1 MDKDGEKKGGGD
13 KKGGGGQSG
22 TGLGGAAGVNDP
34 AALLDAASLFAYWGR
49 DPSAMAAAVSNPL
62 FGSQFGMPGGLGGLM
77 PNAGSGS
84 GSGNDRFAMS
94 HHNQNTMA
102 VAASQAAS
110 LAGLHNNWWSMAQ
123 LAAQDYF
130 ARLQAT
136 GMSQLPFS
144 HDLAGAFPAG
154 LGLGAMSAAAAAAA
168 VAATGGNAAGG
179 GAGGSGSGTGG
190 SGGGSGKGGS
200 GGGKGKK
207 RDRSSNSNSSNASSG
222 GGGSAGGMGGMGAG
236 GMGGGVGGSNNSSY
250 KNSPS
255 PSASQA
261 AAAAAYKQ
269 SLYSQATLHKEL
281 MAITAAAAAAQNQQ
295 HSGGGSGGGGGG
307 GGGSSSSQQ
316 SQQQQQQHQQQQQQ
330 QQQQLQQQQ
339 LQQHQQHQLASLGML
354 AGLGGTGSSGSASP
368 GSSSSKQKSSSS
380 GGGGSS
386 SSLASPHGASRLI
399 GNDSI
404 SITRGSSSPSMS
416 SSKQQP
422 TPSVTI
428 SASHGNP
435 GSSSSSSSGSSAQ
448 QNHLQNLSSSSR
460 SSKDGKGG
468 NSNNANASGGPSA
481 ADLGLSASMNA
492 LSTLSQFNN
501 LDLTTQQNMTAT
513 MNALA
518 ASQAKAKD
526 YISSG
531 ILNDPSSLLG
541 VRLPPDTEIIKYTSS
556 IVGPKASGGT
566 GRGRKDSMMDHMNE
580 WSGLNLSAK
589 GSGGGGGSS
598 SAAATIVSSLT
609 AGGMNSSGSNN
620 QSSGMMEQDDA
631 PLNLSMKPSKSSNEG
646 MRSDSTHSASSS
658 SPAMSGA
665 SANSLQ
671 SLSTITAALGGAA
684 GNANDSSRS
693 QFKEGRPRNL
703 GRGVSKPKKNTVAS
717 LLAQSRAVGSKP
729 LTAQQLL
736 TQDAEIEKLRQAM
749 LEASRNQSMDNSTS
763 NTNTDTESISESGMS
778 ESEGEE
784 HINLKELR
792 VPLEKGWRR
801 ETVIRGLT
809 RNGHIKGDVY
819 YYPPQ
824 SVNKMKGMNQ
834 IQLYLDQFKP
844 KDLSR
849 DNFSFSAKAIVG
861 TFLQPAPLPYAT
873 DGEFIKMTD
882 VEVARR
888 LEDLKMFTRHA
899 GLGVE
904 QRIEIAKQQQALR
917 DAKKLAKEEMN
928 KNKEKARQAKEAERN
943 ERLEQQRKERELK
956 NQQALEAK
964 KKREEELARQKA
976 EEAARKAQEKEQ
988 KRQQALLQKEQ
999 ELAKQKELM
1008 YAMEMERERRRQH
1021 MALIKQLELRRKFEE
1036 KEKKKH
1042 QVILDKLIQRE
1053 KKLVMRKRDTNI
1065 LAELRK
1071 PQEDSEIVDQTVL
1084 PSFSRIPG
1092 LKLTGTGYAD
1102 LLMVFEFL
1110 HNFGE
1115 TLGFDMESLPNLQ
1128 SLHLAL
1134 TSENAIDA
1142 EEELLSVMTH
1152 LLVCAIEDPGI
1163 PNPGRHT
1170 TLLGQTLR
1178 QADITHT
1185 NVSEILRIYLYAVA
1199 TGEVKL
1205 QSGINLERDRD
1216 APSKHHLVNDEDF
1229 KMCSTKNSQ
1238 FYELLA
1244 ENARYKLSE
1253 LLKDKPFVA
1262 LNPTTKTEILAMLCN
1277 DLLMNK
1283 AVCKQ
1288 IDSSLEAQAQL
1299 KKERYL
1305 LDNKIR
1311 KYKMLVA
1318 RKQRLEQYEKAQQAA
1333 LEKSLSMKAAEEAKR
1348 AEEAAAMAAAAAAA
1362 EAAAAAAAEA
1372 AASAAT
1378 ASSEEAALAAEGET
1392 KLPAGETEATAGDS
1406 ECEVV
1411 ENGTEK
1417 ESAPPVEGEGFNS
1430 VPPAEGASGQG
1441 ELEEGEIVNKKDF
1454 GAEGHKTDD
1463 DDDDDDNDVV
1473 EIVPMPVTCTVTED
1487 SCPNT
1492 IPTSSEVEGEENGQ
1506 SKLDTTA
1513 APESGE
1519 PMDTSSVEPS
1529 ESSSLNQNHTESLN
1543 GIDAP
1548 TPAGDSCSTR
1558 IEGNGPS
1565 AHHPLPEE
1573 HHAPP
1578 TTPPPP
1584 PPPAPSQHAIVH
1596 PVMQQHNKA
1605 IMQLEPGEIPPPG
1618 MDISALGMRHMAG
1631 GEIQTISVPS
1641 TPEESPVKMGEVGGE
1656 TPNGGV
1662 FNIPGKPLTAE
1673 MTNGGEQPSQHQQ
1686 QTPQVHQNQSNNSA
1700 SELDLLSK
1708 SMIND
1713 HSTCGDRADEDNSD
1727 LESEGT
1733 QLEEDEDAHLTA
1745 EEAQRKYDKILETSF
1760 QNKQQLENALN
1771 QLRVKCFGQDRYWR
1785 RYWNLGKCGGIYV
1798 EAMESTQPEMYR
1810 YENALEEVQSRP
1822 DYVPKYAP
1830 AIKPES
1836 AVKQDPAEDV
1846 AAAECKKEEGEVDAV
1861 KPEIIADEQGTKQ
1874 ELQPTEDRKR
1884 KRCSSVS
1891 LKKLKKKKKKQRT
1904 TSEGGESFRG
1914 NHGSAAGGFN
1924 DAADDEDDGDDEEE
1938 DGPDDEDD
1946 CSRTSFSNGPALED
1960 GRTADSQSD
1969 DCKIIEE
1976 PEVVQKEGASN
1987 GDNGANGQSATRE
2000 GTGEDR
2006 TGSSSEINNG
2016 SNDNADGEGH
2026 GQKENE
2032 AQQENHKSVEDGQSV
2047 EGAPN
2052 HNATPKK
2059 SDDQLMDIEDSI
2071 PTAILVQKGN
2081 DHDETKTVEVNN
2093 QIGGVNVSPH
2103 QPTAGSGA
2111 SAATPEDDDD
2121 VTMVQE
2127 ETPTITIP
2135 DDDTESGDRMPTA
2148 PCEGVKTEHDNKGST
2163 TLTDSM
2169 NCDMKPK
2176 LMENGVEMR
2185 DPGELVE
2192 CQLQEV
2198 DDDEEIVTG
2207 ARGNHGSANDC
2218 KPMIAAGDNGG
2229 VDRKPRTTTTTS
2241 SVISYGSDVEM
2252 IEVKDEDSNNCAV
2265 RAPITPGSYL
2275 YLRNTD
2281 TKQEKEFSDQLL
2293 NRWFSIVD
2301 KELPLSSTE
2310 CPLPTINGSTPAS
2323 LARQIFTNITCREIC
2338 QIQGNRW
2345 DIGNNIQFFSVPLEK
2360 GVEIHFPNE
2369 SILSMSGL
2377 DDDEINE
2384 VIAKK
2389 SRPEPLQLSDMK
2401 PAFKRE
2407 TIEYSYSQHHPNQIR
2422 LRAEMMAEETADP
2435 EEYGNF
2441 SLPAYMTLTLSNL
2454 TAYVQCDQFQP
2465 LQMTPEEEKQLEDVK
2480 QHGAPQKTEPQVVPR
2495 EFRYGWWKINDI
2507 EELNELI
2514 KALNPRGVR
2523 ERLLRQSLLESL
2535 AESVNLTTP
2544 HHVSHPRAA
2553 PPPNGYIEP
2562 EAWNAWNPSIARR
2575 VEVALLDQI
2584 EAMEDKVASASMQVK
2599 GWQMP
2604 QREGDSE
2611 NGVVEDVTI
2620 EMLRERILGLEA
2632 AIERRY
2638 LKPPL
2643 GIKSPIHSTTEAQMA
2658 VIAQQESHSNQNNVS
2673 NLSNCSNS
2681 SAEDENLPK
2690 GLLSWRDAVER
2701 SVTTAQLSM
2710 ALYVLE
2716 SCVAWDKS
2724 IMKANCQFCQSGE
2737 SEDKLL
2743 LCDGCDRGYHTYCF
2757 KPRMDKIPDGDWY
2770 CFECKNKATGDRKCI
2785 VCGGLRPPPLGK
2797 MVYCELCPRAY
2808 HQDCYIPP
2816 MLKYPRGKWYCQNC
2830 VAKAPPKKK
2839 PQRKP
2844 KERTTNNSSQSLLNS
2859 SLNSSQNQSLNSSH
2873 EDIATTPL
2881 SPAHSIASTSHEES
2895 SAPQHLQPPHSSVP
2909 GVPMPAAPATASTSS
2924 AYHHQLQQQQQH
2936 PQQPLPPPLH
2946 PQQYGGAPLVDAN
2959 NYAMC
2964 HPPVPNET
2972 MALYGQQQAQQLQQ
2986 QQQQQQYYQQYY
2998 QQQQPSTS
3006 VGPALA
3012 PPAPPQQPYYPT
3024 PVESSAT
3031 SAATVEQEAQSD
3043 YVASGEAA
3051 QYSASEGYTH
3061 AQSTSE
3067 CEPDQQES
3075 PAEVDDQIEAS
3086 SESPVPAAGGGE
3098 FYSPSSNAMNA
3109 AGSST
3114 SYLDSDRTPGG
3125 QDGEEGSCGGD
3136 SSEEYQPRPSPV
3148 KDSLCLAGS
3157 SSSSSSSISDHQ
3169 RKERSKER
3177 DEAKERAKQE
3187 KKATK
3192 RLLKELAVCKTILE
3206 EMELHE
3212 DSWPFLLPVNTK
3224 QFPTYRKV
3232 IKSPMDLSTI
3242 KKRLQDLVY
3251 KSREDFIADVRQI
3264 FDNCE
3269 VFNEDDSPVGIA
3281 GHGMRK
3287 FFEQRWADLTD
3298 KHS

>member
-1 MDKDGEKKGGGD
+1 M
-13 KKGGGGQSG
+13 
-22 TGLGGAAGVNDP
+22 V
-34 AALLDAASLFAYWGR
+34 
-49 DPSAMAAAVSNPL
+49 
-62 FGSQFGMPGGLGGLM
+62 
-77 PNAGSGS
+77 
-84 GSGNDRFAMS
+84 
-94 HHNQNTMA
+94 
-102 VAASQAAS
+102 
-110 LAGLHNNWWSMAQ
+110 
-123 LAAQDYF
+123 
-130 ARLQAT
+130 
-136 GMSQLPFS
+136 
-144 HDLAGAFPAG
+144 
-154 LGLGAMSAAAAAAA
+154 
-168 VAATGGNAAGG
+168 
-179 GAGGSGSGTGG
+179 
-190 SGGGSGKGGS
+190 
-200 GGGKGKK
+200 
-207 RDRSSNSNSSNASSG
+207 
-222 GGGSAGGMGGMGAG
+222 
-236 GMGGGVGGSNNSSY
+236 
-250 KNSPS
+250 
-255 PSASQA
+255 
-261 AAAAAYKQ
+261 
-269 SLYSQATLHKEL
+269 
-281 MAITAAAAAAQNQQ
+281 
-295 HSGGGSGGGGGG
+295 
-307 GGGSSSSQQ
+307 
-316 SQQQQQQHQQQQQQ
+316 
-330 QQQQLQQQQ
+330 
-339 LQQHQQHQLASLGML
+339 
-354 AGLGGTGSSGSASP
+354 
-368 GSSSSKQKSSSS
+368 
-380 GGGGSS
+380 
-386 SSLASPHGASRLI
+386 
-399 GNDSI
+399 
-404 SITRGSSSPSMS
+404 
-416 SSKQQP
+416 
-422 TPSVTI
+422 
-428 SASHGNP
+428 
-435 GSSSSSSSGSSAQ
+435 
-448 QNHLQNLSSSSR
+448 
-460 SSKDGKGG
+460 
-468 NSNNANASGGPSA
+468 
-481 ADLGLSASMNA
+481 
-492 LSTLSQFNN
+492 
-501 LDLTTQQNMTAT
+501 
-513 MNALA
+513 
-518 ASQAKAKD
+518 
-526 YISSG
+526 
-531 ILNDPSSLLG
+531 
-541 VRLPPDTEIIKYTSS
+541 
-556 IVGPKASGGT
+556 
-566 GRGRKDSMMDHMNE
+566 DHMNE

-589 GSGGGGGSS
+589 GAGGSS
-598 SAAATIVSSLT
+598 TAAATIVSSLT
-609 AGGMNSSGSNN
+609 VAGGMNSSGSNN
-620 QSSGMMEQDDA
+620 QSSGMLEQDDA
-631 PLNLSMKPSKSSNEG
+631 PLNLSMKPSKSSSEG

-671 SLSTITAALGGAA
+671 SLSTITAALGG
-684 GNANDSSRS
+684 GSGSGNDSARSRRKSDNKNRRNAAVAAATAAAAAAAALGAGSLGLDGSVNMSLASAAAAYAAASPVSTSTGFCTGTNSTSTLNSLLMASVGTGSGTNTITTATNTTTSSGSGGSTSTAAAAAATAANHQLMAAQLGFNSSLSELLKISNYEEYDYASLGGS

-792 VPLEKGWRR
+792 VPLEKGWKR

-844 KDLSR
+844 KDLNR

-861 TFLQPAPLPYAT
+861 TFLQPAPPPYAT
-873 DGEFIKMTD
+873 DGEYIKMTD
-882 VEVARR
+882 VEVSRR
-888 LEDLKMFTRHA
+888 LEELKMFTRHA

-956 NQQALEAK
+956 NQQAME
-964 KKREEELARQKA
+964 
-976 EEAARKAQEKEQ
+976 
-988 KRQQALLQKEQ
+988 

-1084 PSFSRIPG
+1084 PAFSRIPG

-1128 SLHLAL
+1128 SLHHAL
-1134 TSENAIDA
+1134 TAENAIDA

-1362 EAAAAAAAEA
+1362 AS

-1378 ASSEEAALAAEGET
+1378 TLAEDGVVVVADSEA
-1392 KLPAGETEATAGDS
+1392 KLPDGASGDNS
-1406 ECEVV
+1406 CEVV
-1411 ENGTEK
+1411 ENGTTMK
-1417 ESAPPVEGEGFNS
+1417 DASAAPCAVDGEGFNS
-1430 VPPAEGASGQG
+1430 VPPPSAGAAAGGEGGCQSG
-1441 ELEEGEIVNKKDF
+1441 ELEEGEIVQKKDF
-1454 GAEGHKTDD
+1454 GAEGHKTDDED

-1492 IPTSSEVEGEENGQ
+1492 VPASTDVDGDGNEQQPKQDTATVTESSE
-1506 SKLDTTA
+1506 L
-1513 APESGE
+1513 
-1519 PMDTSSVEPS
+1519 MDTSAAEPTGPHD
-1529 ESSSLNQNHTESLN
+1529 QNHTESMN
-1543 GIDAP
+1543 GIESTAAAAVAAAG
-1548 TPAGDSCSTR
+1548 TPDDSCTNR

-1565 AHHPLPEE
+1565 VRMAEHEE
-1573 HHAPP
+1573 VHHAPP
-1578 TTPPPP
+1578 VTPPP
-1584 PPPAPSQHAIVH
+1584 SQLPQQAAVH
-1596 PVMQQHNKA
+1596 PVLQHSKA
-1605 IMQLEPGEIPPPG
+1605 MMQLEPGEIPPPG
-1618 MDISALGMRHMAG
+1618 MDISALTGTRHT
-1631 GEIQTISVPS
+1631 EIPTISISS
-1641 TPEESPVKMGEVGGE
+1641 TPEESPAKLGDAE

-1662 FNIPGKPLTAE
+1662 FNMPGKPVGGPEL
-1673 MTNGGEQPSQHQQ
+1673 TNGEQQQQQQQQPQPS
-1686 QTPQVHQNQSNNSA
+1686 PQVHQSQANNSA
-1700 SELDLLSK
+1700 SELELLSK
-1708 SMIND
+1708 SIIND
-1713 HSTCGDRADEDNSD
+1713 HATCGDRTDEDNSD

-1810 YENALEEVQSRP
+1810 YENALEELQSRP

-1836 AVKQDPAEDV
+1836 AVKPEQVVDV
-1846 AAAECKKEEGEVDAV
+1846 NCKKEEPQEDGGGGEVV
-1861 KPEIIADEQGTKQ
+1861 KEEGAAQGMMKQ
-1874 ELQPTEDRKR
+1874 EHPAAGGPVEDRKR

-1891 LKKLKKKKKKQRT
+1891 VKKLKKKKKKQRT
-1904 TSEGGESFRG
+1904 TSEGGGVFG
-1914 NHGSAAGGFN
+1914 GSQGGSTAGGYN
-1924 DAADDEDDGDDEEE
+1924 EGEEDDGDDEDEE
-1938 DGPDDEDD
+1938 DGADDEDDDD
-1946 CSRTSFSNGPALED
+1946 CSRTSFGNGPALED

-1969 DCKIIEE
+1969 DCKIIDE
-1976 PEVVQKEGASN
+1976 PEVVLKESAGDDHIRGAS
-1987 GDNGANGQSATRE
+1987 DGANGGGGNTDATMHVD
-2000 GTGEDR
+2000 GKSDQP
-2006 TGSSSEINNG
+2006 SEPE
-2016 SNDNADGEGH
+2016 S
-2026 GQKENE
+2026 
-2032 AQQENHKSVEDGQSV
+2032 QQENHKPVAEDDQTPETPSGGQ
-2047 EGAPN
+2047 
-2052 HNATPKK
+2052 KK
-2059 SDDQLMDIEDSI
+2059 SEDQLMDIEDSI

-2103 QPTAGSGA
+2103 APPSATA
-2111 SAATPEDDDD
+2111 AATATATGPPAPVTHEDDDD
-2121 VTMVQE
+2121 LTMVVQDE
-2127 ETPTITIP
+2127 PPTITIP
-2135 DDDTESGDRMPTA
+2135 DDDTESGDRMTGADRP
-2148 PCEGVKTEHDNKGST
+2148 EGGDGVEQDAGGNRAEHEQAST
-2163 TLTDSM
+2163 VGEGSM

-2176 LMENGVEMR
+2176 LMENGVELR
-2185 DPGELVE
+2185 DPCEMVE
-2192 CQLQEV
+2192 CQLQEM

-2207 ARGNHGSANDC
+2207 ARANNGRSSSGGGDC
-2218 KPMIAAGDNGG
+2218 KPTIAAGDNGG
-2229 VDRKPRTTTTTS
+2229 VAERKPRTTTTT

-2252 IEVKDEDSNNCAV
+2252 IEVKEEEPSCV
-2265 RAPITPGSYL
+2265 GRAPITPGSYL

-2310 CPLPTINGSTPAS
+2310 CSLPTINGNTPAS

-2407 TIEYSYSQHHPNQIR
+2407 TIEYSYSHHHPNQIR
-2422 LRAEMMAEETADP
+2422 LRAEMLAEETADP

-2480 QHGAPQKTEPQVVPR
+2480 RHGAPQKTEPQVVPR

-2604 QREGDSE
+2604 QRDGDSE
-2611 NGVVEDVTI
+2611 NGGAVEDVTI

-2643 GIKSPIHSTTEAQMA
+2643 GINTTEAQMA
-2658 VIAQQESHSNQNNVS
+2658 VIAQQESHQNNSNVS

-2724 IMKANCQFCQSGE
+2724 IMKAKAGNKTSKKKNGGGAVANQHDSPASKKGTASNNNTTTTTTTNLSGSTCESATMAAAAATGTATMNSTGNNGTANGKAKKKPPLSKSKLSSLLLQNCQFCQSGE

-2895 SAPQHLQPPHSSVP
+2895 SAPPPQPQLPQPPHSSTIVGHMP
-2909 GVPMPAAPATASTSS
+2909 GGVPATTTPSTSG
-2924 AYHHQLQQQQQH
+2924 YHHQLQQQQQ
-2936 PQQPLPPPLH
+2936 QQQQQQHPLPIGSVP
-2946 PQQYGGAPLVDAN
+2946 AVDEN
-2959 NYAMC
+2959 SYAMC
-2964 HPPVPNET
+2964 HPPVPNDGSS
-2972 MALYGQQQAQQLQQ
+2972 M
-2986 QQQQQQYYQQYY
+2986 QQQYYQQFY
-2998 QQQQPSTS
+2998 QQQQQTPSQ
-3006 VGPALA
+3006 L
-3012 PPAPPQQPYYPT
+3012 PPATPSQQPYYPVPT
-3024 PVESSAT
+3024 ESNPSMEEDQSNYAAT
-3031 SAATVEQEAQSD
+3031 SAASESESYSNAQTEDELPAETS
-3043 YVASGEAA
+3043 APSSPPAPPKQLEAA
-3051 QYSASEGYTH
+3051 G
-3061 AQSTSE
+3061 
-3067 CEPDQQES
+3067 S
-3075 PAEVDDQIEAS
+3075 PA
-3086 SESPVPAAGGGE
+3086 PAACSSSSSVSE
-3098 FYSPSSNAMNA
+3098 FYSPPSNAMNA
-3109 AGSST
+3109 SSSV
-3114 SYLDSDRTPGG
+3114 SYLECGG
-3125 QDGEEGSCGGD
+3125 GGGGGGAVLANDGEGSCGGGD
-3136 SSEEYQPRPSPV
+3136 SSEEYQPHPSPV
-3148 KDSLCLAGS
+3148 KEALSMAS
-3157 SSSSSSSISDHQ
+3157 SSSSSSSSSNSSTPSDHQ

-3242 KKRLQDLVY
+3242 KKRLQELVY

-3287 FFEQRWADLTD
+3287 FFEQRWADLTE
-3298 KHS
+3298 KHTS

>member
-1 MDKDGEKKGGGD
+1 MR
-13 KKGGGGQSG
+13 
-22 TGLGGAAGVNDP
+22 P
-34 AALLDAASLFAYWGR
+34 LD
-49 DPSAMAAAVSNPL
+49 
-62 FGSQFGMPGGLGGLM
+62 
-77 PNAGSGS
+77 
-84 GSGNDRFAMS
+84 
-94 HHNQNTMA
+94 
-102 VAASQAAS
+102 
-110 LAGLHNNWWSMAQ
+110 
-123 LAAQDYF
+123 
-130 ARLQAT
+130 
-136 GMSQLPFS
+136 
-144 HDLAGAFPAG
+144 
-154 LGLGAMSAAAAAAA
+154 
-168 VAATGGNAAGG
+168 
-179 GAGGSGSGTGG
+179 
-190 SGGGSGKGGS
+190 
-200 GGGKGKK
+200 
-207 RDRSSNSNSSNASSG
+207 
-222 GGGSAGGMGGMGAG
+222 
-236 GMGGGVGGSNNSSY
+236 
-250 KNSPS
+250 
-255 PSASQA
+255 
-261 AAAAAYKQ
+261 
-269 SLYSQATLHKEL
+269 E
-281 MAITAAAAAAQNQQ
+281 
-295 HSGGGSGGGGGG
+295 
-307 GGGSSSSQQ
+307 
-316 SQQQQQQHQQQQQQ
+316 
-330 QQQQLQQQQ
+330 
-339 LQQHQQHQLASLGML
+339 
-354 AGLGGTGSSGSASP
+354 
-368 GSSSSKQKSSSS
+368 
-380 GGGGSS
+380 
-386 SSLASPHGASRLI
+386 
-399 GNDSI
+399 
-404 SITRGSSSPSMS
+404 
-416 SSKQQP
+416 
-422 TPSVTI
+422 
-428 SASHGNP
+428 
-435 GSSSSSSSGSSAQ
+435 
-448 QNHLQNLSSSSR
+448 
-460 SSKDGKGG
+460 
-468 NSNNANASGGPSA
+468 
-481 ADLGLSASMNA
+481 
-492 LSTLSQFNN
+492 
-501 LDLTTQQNMTAT
+501 
-513 MNALA
+513 
-518 ASQAKAKD
+518 
-526 YISSG
+526 ISS
-531 ILNDPSSLLG
+531 DPSSLLG

-556 IVGPKASGGT
+556 IVGPKVPGTT
-566 GRGRKDSMMDHMNE
+566 GRGRKKTISLEDNSIFAQMHGLSAAKRQRLEPNEYGSGGGGNSGGSGGGAGSHIGTGSGGSGSGLLPPGLSHHHHQLGSNGGIGGLGPGGTTGAGGGSNDRIEVIKLPPTITSNGVYSAGKGAGKDAMVDHMNE

-589 GSGGGGGSS
+589 GSGGTS

-609 AGGMNSSGSNN
+609 VAGGMNSSGSNN
-620 QSSGMMEQDDA
+620 QSSGMLEQDDA
-631 PLNLSMKPSKSSNEG
+631 PLNLSMKPSKSSANEG

-671 SLSTITAALGGAA
+671 SLSTITAALGG
-684 GNANDSSRS
+684 GSGSGNDSARSRRKSDNKNRRNAAVAAATAAAAAAAALGAGSLGLDGSVNMSLASAAAAYAAASPVSTSTGFCTGTNSTSTLNSLLMASVGTGSGTNTITTTSNTTTSSGSGGGGGSTSTAAAATAANHQLMAAQLGFNSSLSELLKISNYEEYDYASLGGS

-749 LEASRNQSMDNSTS
+749 LEASRNNSMDNSTS

-844 KDLSR
+844 KDLNR

-861 TFLQPAPLPYAT
+861 TFLQPAPAPYAT

-882 VEVARR
+882 VEVSRR
-888 LEDLKMFTRHA
+888 LEELKLFTRHA

-956 NQQALEAK
+956 NQQAMEAK

-976 EEAARKAQEKEQ
+976 EEAARKA
-988 KRQQALLQKEQ
+988 Q

-1084 PSFSRIPG
+1084 PPFSRIPG

-1128 SLHLAL
+1128 SLHHAL
-1134 TSENAIDA
+1134 TAENAIDA

-1288 IDSSLEAQAQL
+1288 IDSSLESQAQL

-1362 EAAAAAAAEA
+1362 
-1372 AASAAT
+1372 ASAASVANT
-1378 ASSEEAALAAEGET
+1378 MTGEEGVVAAVEGET
-1392 KLPAGETEATAGDS
+1392 KLPDGASADNS
-1406 ECEVV
+1406 CEVV
-1411 ENGTEK
+1411 ENGTLK
-1417 ESAPPVEGEGFNS
+1417 ETGALGADGEGLNS
-1430 VPPAEGASGQG
+1430 VPPAAAAAAEGGCKSG
-1441 ELEEGEIVNKKDF
+1441 ELEEGEIVQKKDF

-1492 IPTSSEVEGEENGQ
+1492 IPPSTEVDGDANEQPPKQDTAAAANESSEC
-1506 SKLDTTA
+1506 
-1513 APESGE
+1513 
-1519 PMDTSSVEPS
+1519 MDTSSVEPS
-1529 ESSSLNQNHTESLN
+1529 VPTSTHEQNHSESMN
-1543 GIDAP
+1543 GIEPSAAP
-1548 TPAGDSCSTR
+1548 VTTVDDSCTNR
-1558 IEGNGPS
+1558 IEGNGPTVRE
-1565 AHHPLPEE
+1565 AENEE
-1573 HHAPP
+1573 QHHAPP
-1578 TTPPPP
+1578 VTPPPSQP
-1584 PPPAPSQHAIVH
+1584 PLQPTVH
-1596 PVMQQHNKA
+1596 PVLQHNKA
-1605 IMQLEPGEIPPPG
+1605 LMQLEPGEIPPPG
-1618 MDISALGMRHMAG
+1618 MDISSLTGTSHT
-1631 GEIQTISVPS
+1631 EIPTISISS
-1641 TPEESPVKMGEVGGE
+1641 TPEESPAKAGDVE

-1662 FNIPGKPLTAE
+1662 FNVPGKPVGAIELT
-1673 MTNGGEQPSQHQQ
+1673 NGEQPQQPPQPQHPS
-1686 QTPQVHQNQSNNSA
+1686 TQVHQNQANSSA

-1708 SMIND
+1708 SIIND
-1713 HSTCGDRADEDNSD
+1713 HATCGDRTDEDNSD

-1798 EAMESTQPEMYR
+1798 EAMESTQPEMYK
-1810 YENALEEVQSRP
+1810 YENALEELQSRP

-1836 AVKQDPAEDV
+1836 VVKSDPAADV
-1846 AAAECKKEEGEVDAV
+1846 NCKKEEPQDGDGGGAGEEMV
-1861 KPEIIADEQGTKQ
+1861 KEEGVPQDMKQ
-1874 ELQPTEDRKR
+1874 EHQEGPVEDRKR

-1891 LKKLKKKKKKQRT
+1891 LKKMKKKKKKQRT
-1904 TSEGGESFRG
+1904 TSEGGGMFG
-1914 NHGSAAGGFN
+1914 GSQGGAASSSGGYHEGE
-1924 DAADDEDDGDDEEE
+1924 EDDGDDEDEE
-1938 DGPDDEDD
+1938 DGADDDNEDDD
-1946 CSRTSFSNGPALED
+1946 CSRTSFGNGPALED

-1969 DCKIIEE
+1969 DCKIIDE
-1976 PEVVQKEGASN
+1976 PEVVMKEGS
-1987 GDNGANGQSATRE
+1987 GDEHIRPTSDGANGNTDVE
-2000 GTGEDR
+2000 GK
-2006 TGSSSEINNG
+2006 SE
-2016 SNDNADGEGH
+2016 
-2026 GQKENE
+2026 QQNE
-2032 AQQENHKSVEDGQSV
+2032 HEPHQENHKPVEDGQTPETPS
-2047 EGAPN
+2047 G
-2052 HNATPKK
+2052 PKK
-2059 SDDQLMDIEDSI
+2059 SEDQLMDIEDSI

-2103 QPTAGSGA
+2103 APPAAAAAPTA
-2111 SAATPEDDDD
+2111 TVTQEDDDD
-2121 VTMVQE
+2121 LTMVVQDE
-2127 ETPTITIP
+2127 PPTITIP
-2135 DDDTESGDRMPTA
+2135 DDDTESGDRMTGADRP
-2148 PCEGVKTEHDNKGST
+2148 EGEGAEQDAGVNRTEHEKGST
-2163 TLTDSM
+2163 VSDGSM

-2207 ARGNHGSANDC
+2207 GGRANNGRTGDC
-2218 KPMIAAGDNGG
+2218 KPTIAVGDNGG
-2229 VDRKPRTTTTTS
+2229 VVDRKPRTTTTT

-2252 IEVKDEDSNNCAV
+2252 IEVKEEEPSCVA

-2310 CPLPTINGSTPAS
+2310 CSLPTINGNTPAS

-2401 PAFKRE
+2401 PGFKRE
-2407 TIEYSYSQHHPNQIR
+2407 TIEYSYSHHHPNQIR
-2422 LRAEMMAEETADP
+2422 LRAEMLAEETADP

-2480 QHGAPQKTEPQVVPR
+2480 MHGAPQKTEPQVVPR

-2514 KALNPRGVR
+2514 KSLNPRGVR

-2620 EMLRERILGLEA
+2620 EMLRERILGMEA

-2643 GIKSPIHSTTEAQMA
+2643 GINTTEAQMA
-2658 VIAQQESHSNQNNVS
+2658 VIAQQESHQNNSNVS

-2724 IMKANCQFCQSGE
+2724 IMKAQCTKGGKNGNKKGGSKSSKKKNGGAVTNQHDSPASKKGTASNNNTTTTTTTITTTNHSGSTWESSTMTAAAATGTATMNTGNNTANGKSKKKPLSKSKLSSLLLQNCQFCQSGE

-2881 SPAHSIASTSHEES
+2881 
-2895 SAPQHLQPPHSSVP
+2895 
-2909 GVPMPAAPATASTSS
+2909 
-2924 AYHHQLQQQQQH
+2924 
-2936 PQQPLPPPLH
+2936 
-2946 PQQYGGAPLVDAN
+2946 
-2959 NYAMC
+2959 
-2964 HPPVPNET
+2964 
-2972 MALYGQQQAQQLQQ
+2972 
-2986 QQQQQQYYQQYY
+2986 
-2998 QQQQPSTS
+2998 
-3006 VGPALA
+3006 
-3012 PPAPPQQPYYPT
+3012 
-3024 PVESSAT
+3024 
-3031 SAATVEQEAQSD
+3031 
-3043 YVASGEAA
+3043 
-3051 QYSASEGYTH
+3051 
-3061 AQSTSE
+3061 
-3067 CEPDQQES
+3067 
-3075 PAEVDDQIEAS
+3075 
-3086 SESPVPAAGGGE
+3086 
-3098 FYSPSSNAMNA
+3098 
-3109 AGSST
+3109 
-3114 SYLDSDRTPGG
+3114 R
-3125 QDGEEGSCGGD
+3125 
-3136 SSEEYQPRPSPV
+3136 
-3148 KDSLCLAGS
+3148 
-3157 SSSSSSSISDHQ
+3157 
-3169 RKERSKER
+3169 
-3177 DEAKERAKQE
+3177 
-3187 KKATK
+3187 
-3192 RLLKELAVCKTILE
+3192 
-3206 EMELHE
+3206 
-3212 DSWPFLLPVNTK
+3212 
-3224 QFPTYRKV
+3224 
-3232 IKSPMDLSTI
+3232 
-3242 KKRLQDLVY
+3242 
-3251 KSREDFIADVRQI
+3251 
-3264 FDNCE
+3264 
-3269 VFNEDDSPVGIA
+3269 
-3281 GHGMRK
+3281 
-3287 FFEQRWADLTD
+3287 
-3298 KHS
+3298 